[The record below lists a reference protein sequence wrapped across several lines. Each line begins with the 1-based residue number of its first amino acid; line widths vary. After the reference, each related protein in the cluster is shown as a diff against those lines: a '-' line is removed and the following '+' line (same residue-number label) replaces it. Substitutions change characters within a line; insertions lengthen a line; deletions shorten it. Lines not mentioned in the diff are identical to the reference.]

1 MRTRLILATLFIAL
15 AIANYLP
22 FTQSAYWINAGTFLS
37 QNSTYQIGQTNSP
50 DNSSDYQLTSS
61 TLPTCYQASNI
72 WEMDHH
78 LLRATSDYN
87 GAQGSAYDV
96 IYDSNRCGMN
106 GLPRLYVYKV
116 QSGSAT
122 LLLNVQL
129 AGDQANQPFTTF
141 IRNDGPNPGLH
152 IKLGFS
158 EWHVSDTSIT
168 SGYPGYA
175 FPDGTNAQYVPGT
188 YALARGLWK
197 HLGLSISAADI
208 AEARKEMW
216 GNFPREQF
224 FKSPV

>member
-1 MRTRLILATLFIAL
+1 M
-15 AIANYLP
+15 
-22 FTQSAYWINAGTFLS
+22 S
-37 QNSTYQIGQTNSP
+37 
-50 DNSSDYQLTSS
+50 
-61 TLPTCYQASNI
+61 
-72 WEMDHH
+72 
-78 LLRATSDYN
+78 
-87 GAQGSAYDV
+87 
-96 IYDSNRCGMN
+96 
-106 GLPRLYVYKV
+106 GLPRLYVYKRV
-116 QSGSAT
+116 SGSAT

-152 IKLGFS
+152 LKLGFS

-175 FPDGTNAQYVPGT
+175 FTDGTNAQYIPGT